1 MRRVGGRA
9 SSCGKDGTFSNE
21 DSEEFMFV
29 TFPRDSKE
37 LMIVTFSEDSREFTV
52 VTLPGESKE
61 FISEK
66 LNC

>member
-9 SSCGKDGTFSNE
+9 SSCGKDGTFSKE
-21 DSEEFMFV
+21 DSDEVMFV

-37 LMIVTFSEDSREFTV
+37 VMFVTFSVDSGELTI

-66 LNC
+66 LN

>member
-9 SSCGKDGTFSNE
+9 SSCGNDGTLSNE

-37 LMIVTFSEDSREFTV
+37 LMVVTFSEDSGVLTI

>member
-9 SSCGKDGTFSNE
+9 SSCGNDGTFSDE
-21 DSEEFMFV
+21 DSEEFMVV

-37 LMIVTFSEDSREFTV
+37 LTIVTFSEDSEELTI
-52 VTLPGESKE
+52 VTLPGESKA